1 MSSTRRSLRRIDAGA
16 ICQAFILVALA
27 ALAVLLLDWQAEA
40 AHWQFPQGSRLLGAG
55 AVLLGYALFVGA
67 VARSRGRRAR
77 SHLLPLAAS
86 GVRNDWLVAFAS
98 QTGHAELLAQR
109 TWQALSD
116 AGHGADL
123 AQLGALESATLT
135 GYRQVLFVVATTGE
149 GDAPDAAAVFVRNVL
164 SHRAA
169 LHGLRYGVL
178 ALGDREYA
186 QFCGF
191 GHRLDGWLR
200 HAGAEPLF
208 DLVEVDNGDAGALRH
223 WQHHVG
229 LLAGRTDLPDWSAP
243 SYRPWRLTQ
252 RLLRN
257 EGSVG
262 GAAFHIA
269 LEPEEKADLSWQAG
283 DIAEIGPRNSEAD
296 VAAWLAAA
304 RLDGDLR
311 VRNAD
316 RDVALADLLL
326 RSHLSQAETARGHT
340 AQAVADALRPLPH
353 REYSI
358 ASLPSDGS
366 LQLLVRQMRR
376 NDGRLGS
383 GSGWLTAHAPTD
395 GRIDLRIRSNP
406 GFHAPKDDRPM
417 VLVGNGTGIAGLRAL
432 LKARMASGQHR
443 NWLLFGERNAAHD
456 FHYGDEILAW
466 QRESRIERLD
476 LAFSRDGDGRTYVQ
490 DLLREQLPRL
500 REWLEAGA
508 AVYVCGSLE
517 GMAPAVDEVLRE
529 AVGVEALEAMALDG
543 RYRRDV
549 Y

>member
-1 MSSTRRSLRRIDAGA
+1 MRSLRRIDAGA
-16 ICQAFILVALA
+16 IGQALILVALA
-27 ALAVLLLDWQAEA
+27 ALAVLLLDWQTETLQ
-40 AHWQFPQGSRLLGAG
+40 WRFPRGSRLLAAG
-55 AVLLGYALFVGA
+55 AVLLGSTAFVGA
-67 VARSRGRRAR
+67 VTRSRSRRAR
-77 SHLLPLAAS
+77 SRAFPLS
-86 GVRNDWLVAFAS
+86 TPGVRNDWLVAFAS

-109 TWQALSD
+109 TWQALHD
-116 AGHGADL
+116 AGQGADL
-123 AQLGALESATLT
+123 AQLGALDWATLAR
-135 GYRQVLFVVATTGE
+135 YRQVLFVIATTGE
-149 GDAPDAAAVFVRNVL
+149 GDAPDTAAAFVRNAL
-164 SHRAA
+164 SHHAA
-169 LHGLRYGVL
+169 LPGLRYGVL
-178 ALGDREYA
+178 ALGDREYT

-223 WQHHVG
+223 WQHHLG

-243 SYRPWRLTQ
+243 SYRPWQLKQ
-252 RLLRN
+252 RLLSN
-257 EGSVG
+257 GGSVG

-269 LEPEEKADLSWQAG
+269 LEPEQKADLSWQAG
-283 DIAEIGPRNSEAD
+283 DIAEIGPRNSGAD

-304 RLDGDLR
+304 RLDGDVR
-311 VRNAD
+311 VRVAD
-316 RDVALADLLL
+316 QDVPLADLLL
-326 RSHLSQAETARGHT
+326 RSHLSEAEAARGQT

-383 GSGWLTAHAPTD
+383 GSGWLTAHAPVD

-406 GFHAPKDDRPM
+406 GFHAPEDDRPM
-417 VLVGNGTGIAGLRAL
+417 VLIGNGTGIAGLRAL
-432 LKARMASGQHR
+432 LKARVASGQFR

-456 FHYGDEILAW
+456 FHYGDEIRDW
-466 QRESRIERLD
+466 QRDGLIERID
-476 LAFSRDGDGRTYVQ
+476 LAFSRDGSERTYVQ
-490 DLLREQLPRL
+490 DLLRQQFPRL
-500 REWLEAGA
+500 REWLLAGA

-517 GMAPAVDEVLRE
+517 GMAPAVDAMLRK
-529 AVGVEALEAMALDG
+529 AVGVEALETMALDG